1 MTDLHVRPETTQRPT
16 SRLRSLVANPT
27 QESIVLG
34 VALLLLVVFAV
45 SLPAFRTVDNVLLLM
60 RSVAA
65 IGVLGLAMSIV
76 VIARGLDLS
85 LVANMATTIA
95 ITLTLLNH
103 HGPVLSIAAGFLI
116 AVGVGVVN
124 GFVIS
129 FIEIPAL
136 FATLA
141 MGLLEY
147 GVVRALFIKSELVE
161 LPDNGHFIKTIGS
174 GRVIGIPISVLVL
187 FALAAV
193 LHFVLSRTVFGRF
206 VYAHGDNPDAS
217 ALSGISV
224 RTLTITEYAACAG
237 IGFVAGLLLVGSVS
251 GINTSVATGTL
262 IYDVILVVV
271 LGGISL
277 VGGRGGVAS
286 VLVGTALVGIML
298 NGMTLLNLSNTQQDI
313 VRGLILLGALVLDN
327 KLHPRDEET
336 VRQGD

>member
-1 MTDLHVRPETTQRPT
+1 MSDLDHEKRATGAVQVESKRRGAT
-16 SRLRSLVANPT
+16 LT
-27 QESIVLG
+27 QEGLVLA
-34 VALLLLVVFAV
+34 VAAALFITFAV
-45 SLPAFRTVDNVLLLM
+45 TLPSFRTVENILLLM

-65 IGVLGLAMSIV
+65 IGVLGLAMAIV

-85 LVANMATTIA
+85 LVANMATSVA
-95 ITLTLLNH
+95 ISLTLLQD
-103 HGPVLSIAAGFLI
+103 HGPVVSVVIGFGI
-116 AVGVGVVN
+116 AVIVGLIN

-147 GVVRALFIKSELVE
+147 GLVRAVFIKSELVE
-161 LPDNGHFIKTIGS
+161 LPLDGHFIKTLGS
-174 GRVIGIPISVLVL
+174 GRLLGVPISVLIL
-187 FALAAV
+187 ALLAAS

-224 RTLTITEYAACAG
+224 RMLTIVEYSACAAV
-237 IGFVAGLLLVGSVS
+237 GFVAGLLLVGSVS
-251 GINTSVATGTL
+251 GINTSIATGTL

-298 NGMTLLNLSNTQQDI
+298 NGMTLLNLSNTQQNI
-313 VRGLILLGALVLDN
+313 VRGLILLAALILDN

>member
-1 MTDLHVRPETTQRPT
+1 MTDLHARDKAPQRPS
-16 SRLRSLVANPT
+16 SRARSLIANPT
-27 QESIVLG
+27 QESIVLA
-34 VALLLLVVFAV
+34 VAVVLFIGFALT
-45 SLPAFRTVDNVLLLM
+45 LPAFRTVDNILLLM

-85 LVANMATTIA
+85 LVATMATSVA
-95 ITLTLLNH
+95 ITLTLLND
-103 HGPVLSIAAGFLI
+103 HGPVVSI
-116 AVGVGVVN
+116 AVGFAIAVAVGVIN
-124 GFVIS
+124 GFVIA

-147 GVVRALFIKSELVE
+147 GVVRSIYIKSELVG
-161 LPDNGHFIKTIGS
+161 LPDNGDFIKTLGS
-174 GRVIGIPISVLVL
+174 GRIAGIPTSVLVL

-224 RTLTITEYAACAG
+224 RTLSIIEYAACAA

-271 LGGISL
+271 LGGVSL

-298 NGMTLLNLSNTQQDI
+298 NGMTLFNLSNTQQDI

>member
-1 MTDLHVRPETTQRPT
+1 MLA
-16 SRLRSLVANPT
+16 VA
-27 QESIVLG
+27 
-34 VALLLLVVFAV
+34 ALLFVIFAAL
-45 SLPAFRTVDNVLLLM
+45 LPAFRTVDNILLLM

-85 LVANMATTIA
+85 LVANMATSVA
-95 ITLTLLNH
+95 ITLTLLDR
-103 HGPVLSIAAGFLI
+103 HGATISI
-116 AVGVGVVN
+116 GVGLAVALTVGILN

-141 MGLLEY
+141 MGLLEF
-147 GVVRALFIKSELVE
+147 GLVRAIFIKSELVQ
-161 LPDNGHFIKTIGS
+161 LPDRNSGLISTLGA
-174 GRVIGIPISVLVL
+174 GRVVGIPIAVLIL
-187 FALAAV
+187 LGLAAV
-193 LHFVLSRTVFGRF
+193 LHLVLSRTVFGRF
-206 VYAHGDNPDAS
+206 VYAHGDNPEAA
-217 ALSGISV
+217 ALTGIGM
-224 RTLTITEYAACAG
+224 RPLTIVEYALCAA
-237 IGFVAGLLLVGSVS
+237 IGYLAGLLLVGSVS

-277 VGGRGGVAS
+277 VGGRGGVLS
-286 VLVGTALVGIML
+286 VLAGTALVGIML
-298 NGMTLLNLSNTQQDI
+298 NGMTLLNLSNTQQNI

-336 VRQGD
+336 VRQGE

>member
-1 MTDLHVRPETTQRPT
+1 MADVQVKDSAVGGPRAVRRGPGT
-16 SRLRSLVANPT
+16 PT
-27 QESIVLG
+27 QEGVVLAVAIVLF
-34 VALLLLVVFAV
+34 VALALM
-45 SLPAFRTVDNVLLLM
+45 LPSFRTVGNLLLLM

-85 LVANMATTIA
+85 LVANMATSVA
-95 ITLTLLNH
+95 ITLTLLNG
-103 HGPVLSIAAGFLI
+103 HGPLISVGAGFLL
-116 AVGVGVVN
+116 AMLVGVVN
-124 GFVIS
+124 GSVIA

-141 MGLLEY
+141 VGLLEY
-147 GVVRALFIKSELVE
+147 GFVRAVYIKSELVQ
-161 LPDNGHFIKTIGS
+161 LPSDADFIKTLGA
-174 GRVIGIPISVLVL
+174 GRVLGVPNSVVIFLL
-187 FALAAV
+187 LAV
-193 LHFVLSRTVFGRF
+193 ILHFVLSRTVFGRF
-206 VYAHGDNPDAS
+206 VYAHGDNPDAA

-224 RTLTITEYAACAG
+224 RTLLIIEYAACAAV
-237 IGFVAGLLLVGSVS
+237 GFVAGLLLVGSVS
-251 GINTSVATGTL
+251 GINTSVATSSL

-313 VRGLILLGALVLDN
+313 IRGLILLSALVLDN

-336 VRQGD
+336 ARQGD